1 MDHIELAR
9 MGGIARAL
17 KLSKKRR
24 SEIAKTAVAAREFN
38 KLKRT
43 RQSSLVGPT
52 SSIAAAAPAEGDVR
66 KRGRASPVEPRTP
79 AADHRQDTTL
89 GKNKTGT
96 KH

>member
-24 SEIAKTAVAAREFN
+24 IEIARNAVAAREFN
-38 KLKRT
+38 KQRT
-43 RQSSLVGPT
+43 RQASLVGPT
-52 SSIAAAAPAEGDVR
+52 SSIADAGPGEGDGR
-66 KRGRASPVEPRTP
+66 KRGRASPVEPQTP
-79 AADHRQDTTL
+79 AADHRQATA

>member
-24 SEIAKTAVAAREFN
+24 SEIAKNAVAARELN

-43 RQSSLVGPT
+43 RQSSSVGPT
-52 SSIAAAAPAEGDVR
+52 CSIAAAGPGEGDGR
-66 KRGRASPVEPRTP
+66 KRGRASPVEPQTP
-79 AADHRQDTTL
+79 AADHRQAT
-89 GKNKTGT
+89 N
-96 KH
+96 